1 MGELL
6 SLVEASPL
14 IVGLSA
20 VSMGEL
26 WAFPFVDATEALSPL
41 DVLGIPF

>member
-6 SLVEASPL
+6 SLVEGSPL
-14 IVGLSA
+14 IVGLGA

-26 WAFPFVDATEALSPL
+26 WAFPFVDATEALSPFE
-41 DVLGIPF
+41 VFGIPF